1 MEYLTEEKNETEM
14 ETEMEMEMERLLSGD
29 EWRLDWVEGFRVGYV
44 ERDDVSHVCHV
55 FPA

>member
-1 MEYLTEEKNETEM
+1 MEYLTEEKNEM
-14 ETEMEMEMERLLSGD
+14 ETEMEMERLLSGD
-29 EWRLDWVEGFRVGYV
+29 EWRLDWVEGSRVGYV